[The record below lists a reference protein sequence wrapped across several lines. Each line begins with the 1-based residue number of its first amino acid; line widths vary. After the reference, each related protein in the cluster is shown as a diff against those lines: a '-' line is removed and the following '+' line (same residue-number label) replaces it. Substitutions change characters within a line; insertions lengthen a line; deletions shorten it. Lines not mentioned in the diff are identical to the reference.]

1 MPCPCGLTNQ
11 DCQSR
16 LKVGVEDMLVSGSI
30 RHEHVTRL
38 PLVSSFLTATFAL
51 VQVSTISAQVFSPEF
66 FESRPRAFQLSTI
79 PDKNIWPDLTS
90 AIFFAPKQ
98 EIDSIRTILT
108 DAPHPELHASLA
120 RSASFKT
127 FYLHT
132 FDQSRNYGRFA
143 LDFLFPFRTV
153 NTNTYFAEF
162 HGEFEHPDYLR
173 PSSHRTDLSLGLG
186 QRLIG
191 NGDFL
196 LGVNAFVDTSSVY
209 DKWYWSGGVGFET
222 ALNISKTSNYPFG
235 ALDLSLNLY
244 KGGGLDLESGVS
256 LLLGDHFDL
265 RLNLAKYRFY
275 DGDYILGWRGGA
287 DLRASGGLF
296 GLKYEFGQDRVNS
309 SYHTIGASLCVPLQL
324 ENLLEGKWPFSYPN
338 SFLRRGLHFED
349 LAKGNVTRNWRQH
362 QTVVTARPTLG
373 AWEAPGKVRW
383 DLGQDFSPT
392 EMYADAVWRPR
403 TGEKDELSLG
413 STIVYK
419 ILVPV
424 VVGVTEYGYRWIFG
438 PYKSE
443 PP

>member
-1 MPCPCGLTNQ
+1 MP
-11 DCQSR
+11 
-16 LKVGVEDMLVSGSI
+16 VSGSF
-30 RHEHVTRL
+30 RQEHVSGL
-38 PLVSSFLTATFAL
+38 PLVCVVLTVTFAL
-51 VQVSTISAQVFSPEF
+51 MQVSTISAQVFGSKF
-66 FESRPRAFQLSTI
+66 FESRPHAFQLSTI

-90 AIFFAPKQ
+90 AIFFSSKQ
-98 EIDSIRTILT
+98 EIDSIGTILT
-108 DAPHPELHASLA
+108 DAPHPKLDASSA

-127 FYLHT
+127 LYLYT

-143 LDFLFPFRTV
+143 LDFLFPLRTV

-162 HGEFEHPDYLR
+162 HGEFEQPDYLHR
-173 PSSHRTDLSLGLG
+173 SSHRTDLSLGLG

-209 DKWYWSGGVGFET
+209 DKWYWSGGAGFET
-222 ALNISKTSNYPFG
+222 TFNMSKTSNYLFG

-256 LLLGDHFDL
+256 LLLGDYFDL

-275 DGDYILGWRGGA
+275 DGDYILGWRGEA

-349 LAKGNVTRNWRQH
+349 LAEGNVTRNWRQH
-362 QTVVTARPTLG
+362 QTVVTARPMLG
-373 AWEAPGKVRW
+373 IWEAPGAVRW

-392 EMYADAVWRPR
+392 EVYVDAVLRPR
-403 TGEKDELSLG
+403 KGDKDELSFG

-424 VVGVTEYGYRWIFG
+424 VVGVTEYSYRWVFG

-443 PP
+443 PPENANTFK